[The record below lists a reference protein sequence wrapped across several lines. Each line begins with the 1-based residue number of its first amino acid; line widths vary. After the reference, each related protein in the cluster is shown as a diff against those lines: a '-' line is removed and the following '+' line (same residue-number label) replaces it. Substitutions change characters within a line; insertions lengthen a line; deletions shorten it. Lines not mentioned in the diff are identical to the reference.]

1 VGFVWMAVEFASFMA
16 IGFTLGAYADSKYG
30 TRPWGALAGFVIGLV
45 SGALSVNRAVSEL
58 SARERGKRKKR

>member
-1 VGFVWMAVEFASFMA
+1 MGYVWMAVEFTSFIAM
-16 IGFTLGAYADSKYG
+16 GFIVGAYADSRYG

-58 SARERGKRKKR
+58 LERERRSRKKR

>member
-1 VGFVWMAVEFASFMA
+1 MGYVWMAVEFASFMA
-16 IGFTLGAYADSKYG
+16 MGFAIGAYADSRYG

-58 SARERGKRKKR
+58 SARERSRRKKR

>member
-1 VGFVWMAVEFASFMA
+1 MGYVWMAVEFASFMA
-16 IGFTLGAYADSKYG
+16 MGFAIGAYADSRYG

-58 SARERGKRKKR
+58 STRERSRRKKR